1 MTILTTGIPGAS
13 FVICRSATG
22 KSEPAFGAG
31 GLMASGP
38 FRLPTDPLFYA
49 DLTLDNIVIGSRYR
63 VTRRS
68 TGDELATGVAAS
80 TTEVLASLPCYSNPM
95 AVDITV
101 RNASGSPAYKVFDT
115 GASLS
120 KTGGSAYILQQLD
133 E

>member
-1 MTILTTGIPGAS
+1 MTIVTIIPSPRTIA
-13 FVICRSATG
+13 
-22 KSEPAFGAG
+22 PA
-31 GLMASGP
+31 ASGRMSSNLGLSVGV

-101 RNASGSPAYKVFDT
+101 RNASGSPVYKVFDT

>member
-1 MTILTTGIPGAS
+1 MSGALFPVARPQWSRVINYPDTRGRVNPLYGIVLARG
-13 FVICRSATG
+13 
-22 KSEPAFGAG
+22 
-31 GLMASGP
+31 
-38 FRLPTDPLFYA
+38 RLATDPLFYA

-101 RNASGSPAYKVFDT
+101 RNASGSPVYKVFDT

-120 KTGGSAYILQQLD
+120 KTGGSAYILQQPD

>member
-1 MTILTTGIPGAS
+1 MTIITTGIPGGA

-22 KSEPAFGAG
+22 RLEPGVGAG

-49 DLTLDNIVIGSRYR
+49 DLTLDNIVVGSRYR

-68 TGDELATGVAAS
+68 NGDELATGVAAS
-80 TTEVLASLPCYSNPM
+80 TSETISALPCYSNPM
-95 AVDITV
+95 LVDITV
-101 RNASGSPAYKVFDT
+101 RNASGSPAYRVFDT
-115 GASLS
+115 SASLS
-120 KTGGSAYILQQLD
+120 KAANSAYILQQLD

>member
-1 MTILTTGIPGAS
+1 MTTTSIPGADYAMA
-13 FVICRSATG
+13 RGATG
-22 KSEPAFGAG
+22 RIEPLMGPG
-31 GLMASGP
+31 GVMASGP
-38 FRLPTDPLFYA
+38 FRLPTDPIFYA
-49 DLTLDNIVIGSRYR
+49 DLTLENIIIGSRYR

-80 TTEVLASLPCYSNPM
+80 TDELISSIPCYSNPM
-95 AVDITV
+95 QVDITV
-101 RNASGSPAYKVFDT
+101 RNASGSPVYKVFDT